1 MNGRFGG
8 HKDRPEDRGA
18 GRERVAGAA
27 RALRNP
33 TVGRGRPLG
42 AGRQAEAA
50 ERINQLA
57 EQFYEVQ
64 EEQRVQ

>member
-1 MNGRFGG
+1 MEGLGDTRIGLRTEGLGGSGSQGR
-8 HKDRPEDRGA
+8 RGLS
-18 GRERVAGAA
+18 GIPRS
-27 RALRNP
+27 
-33 TVGRGRPLG
+33 GRGRPLG

-50 ERINQLA
+50 ERINQLV

>member
-1 MNGRFGG
+1 MEGLGDPRIGLRTEGLGGSGSQGRRGLSG
-8 HKDRPEDRGA
+8 IPRSGEDG
-18 GRERVAGAA
+18 
-27 RALRNP
+27 LS
-33 TVGRGRPLG
+33 G